1 MVKTYQK
8 VPSAPFSED
17 PTEDIP
23 HNLLAVHL
31 RWPSSG
37 KISELSEYVQRLCM
51 SLKALGSDCS
61 TAVVHTPRNYEVMS
75 SLLFLSLTLSL
86 SGASL
91 IRSLEEVQHH

>member
-1 MVKTYQK
+1 
-8 VPSAPFSED
+8 
-17 PTEDIP
+17 
-23 HNLLAVHL
+23 
-31 RWPSSG
+31 
-37 KISELSEYVQRLCM
+37 M

-91 IRSLEEVQHH
+91 IGSLEEVHFSGKNGCLAVKLGVKQA